1 MKNLSV
7 RAQLSVGFITLVALI
22 LIIIVVGYMKVHS
35 ISETLEDISQ
45 VNDVKQRHAINFR
58 GSVHDRAIG
67 IRDIILLVDSKHMQ
81 QTYALVK
88 KLEED
93 YATNAVQLDEIFKDA
108 SMVDDKEREILKSI
122 KAVEAKTMPLT
133 KKLIDLA
140 LANDNA
146 KATELL
152 DSKVREYFVE
162 WLAVINQFID
172 YQEAKNQA
180 ANEVTQASVSSYLT
194 TVIWLTIVAVII
206 ALIVSMLIIKNLMS
220 SLGGEPRVVVEIMR
234 NIAQGNLQ
242 QDIST
247 KVPDSLLDAT
257 AKMQDQLKSIVREL
271 TSNAQDLNLKAQ
283 SVAESSDKASKAST
297 QQVQSSSDSAKKIQE
312 IAQST
317 ENIAQVA
324 NQTEENSSRTTELS
338 QKGRDALMQTVSEIE
353 KIAETVNSSNEH
365 IKSLEKH
372 AQDISSSTQLIK
384 DIADQTN
391 LLALNAAIEA
401 ARAGEHGRGFAVVA
415 DSVRQL
421 AERTQDATSEIAAMI
436 QIIQSETQTSVEAM
450 EAAVPQA
457 EKGLQLA
464 HEARGILNEIY
475 QQAQDSLTKAKDV
488 ARASNH
494 QVEAMGQ
501 INAAISK
508 MADISKQTAEL
519 MEQNTSVSESLEQIS
534 STLKAHI
541 SHFKI

>member
-22 LIIIVVGYMKVHS
+22 LIIVVVGYMKVHS

-194 TVIWLTIVAVII
+194 TVIWLAIVAAII

-220 SLGGEPRVVVEIMR
+220 SLGGEPRVVAEIMR

-283 SVAESSDKASKAST
+283 SVAESSDK
-297 QQVQSSSDSAKKIQE
+297 
-312 IAQST
+312 
-317 ENIAQVA
+317 
-324 NQTEENSSRTTELS
+324 
-338 QKGRDALMQTVSEIE
+338 
-353 KIAETVNSSNEH
+353 
-365 IKSLEKH
+365 
-372 AQDISSSTQLIK
+372 
-384 DIADQTN
+384 
-391 LLALNAAIEA
+391 
-401 ARAGEHGRGFAVVA
+401 F
-415 DSVRQL
+415 
-421 AERTQDATSEIAAMI
+421 
-436 QIIQSETQTSVEAM
+436 
-450 EAAVPQA
+450 
-457 EKGLQLA
+457 
-464 HEARGILNEIY
+464 
-475 QQAQDSLTKAKDV
+475 
-488 ARASNH
+488 
-494 QVEAMGQ
+494 
-501 INAAISK
+501 
-508 MADISKQTAEL
+508 
-519 MEQNTSVSESLEQIS
+519 
-534 STLKAHI
+534 
-541 SHFKI
+541 FF

>member
-7 RAQLSVGFITLVALI
+7 RVQLSVGFITLVALI
-22 LIIIVVGYMKVHS
+22 LIIVVVGYMKVHS

-220 SLGGEPRVVVEIMR
+220 SLGGEPRVVAEIMR

-297 QQVQSSSDSAKKIQE
+297 QQVSSSSDSAKKIQE

-450 EAAVPQA
+450 EF
-457 EKGLQLA
+457 
-464 HEARGILNEIY
+464 
-475 QQAQDSLTKAKDV
+475 
-488 ARASNH
+488 
-494 QVEAMGQ
+494 
-501 INAAISK
+501 
-508 MADISKQTAEL
+508 
-519 MEQNTSVSESLEQIS
+519 
-534 STLKAHI
+534 LK
-541 SHFKI
+541 KNY